1 MAAAADAAE
10 RDDARSRLIEVVNRY
25 FDAVDAEDWDTLG
38 KVLHP
43 EVKLTACGSRPR
55 TGSSAVLSM
64 FAKIFQRFPVH
75 SDRPVRLIV
84 EGSTVA
90 AEIRFEGVSATGV
103 EVAFDAVDVFD
114 IVDGRIV
121 RLTQW
126 LDSAD
131 LQRRL
136 AGGGSGSG
144 VLSDP
149 SNSKSRKSKEDC
161 C

>member
-1 MAAAADAAE
+1 MT
-10 RDDARSRLIEVVNRY
+10 DDARTRLTEVVNRY

-38 KVLHP
+38 DVLHP
-43 EVKLTACGSRPR
+43 EVELTACGSRPR
-55 TGSSAVLSM
+55 TGSPAVLSM

-90 AEIRFEGVSATGV
+90 AEIHFEGVSAAGV
-103 EVAFDAVDVFD
+103 EVAFDAVDIFD
-114 IVDGRIV
+114 IDIADGRIV

-136 AGGGSGSG
+136 AASGAS
-144 VLSDP
+144 SER
-149 SNSKSRKSKEDC
+149 NSTEDC
-161 C
+161 R

>member
-1 MAAAADAAE
+1 MT
-10 RDDARSRLIEVVNRY
+10 DDARTRLTEVVNRY

-38 KVLHP
+38 EVLHP
-43 EVKLTACGSRPR
+43 EVELTACGSRPR
-55 TGSSAVLSM
+55 TGSPAVLSM

-90 AEIRFEGVSATGV
+90 AEIRFEGVSAAGV
-103 EVAFDAVDVFD
+103 EVAFDAVDIFD
-114 IVDGRIV
+114 IDIADGRIV

-136 AGGGSGSG
+136 AASGAS
-144 VLSDP
+144 SE
-149 SNSKSRKSKEDC
+149 RKSTEDC
-161 C
+161 R